1 MAVGSFA
8 LNVGVRLVLALGA
21 VRSALVF
28 GRVQRFRL
36 IWSDLGA
43 SFLRRSIR

>member
-8 LNVGVRLVLALGA
+8 LNVGVRLVLAIGT

-28 GRVQRFRL
+28 GRVHRFLL
-36 IWSDLGA
+36 IWPVPGA
-43 SFLRRSIR
+43 SFCAT